1 MAEITKG
8 LIIKIE
14 RATQS
19 TQMQIRQRIAIDEA
33 QERTSSMSLSIAASS
48 GASKRSIESASVASN
63 ILKNTTTVSNISS
76 SFAASEISSSMRP
89 PIISTYE
96 ISDMT
101 MTPFAAPTPIIPS
114 LFSTREIDKV
124 GKS

>member
-1 MAEITKG
+1 MTEITKG
-8 LIIKIE
+8 LITKIE

-19 TQMQIRQRIAIDEA
+19 AQIQIKRSVTIDEIH
-33 QERTSSMSLSIAASS
+33 ERTNPMNLSVAISA
-48 GASKRSIESASVASN
+48 GASKNSTEFAYVASE
-63 ILKNTTTVSNISS
+63 ILKNTTMVSNAILPNST
-76 SFAASEISSSMRP
+76 EISSSMRP

>member
-1 MAEITKG
+1 MTEITKG
-8 LIIKIE
+8 LITKIE

-19 TQMQIRQRIAIDEA
+19 AQIQIKRSVTIDEIH
-33 QERTSSMSLSIAASS
+33 ERINPMNLSVAISA
-48 GASKRSIESASVASN
+48 GASKNSTESAYVASE
-63 ILKNTTTVSNISS
+63 ILKNTTTVSNAILPNST
-76 SFAASEISSSMRP
+76 EISSSMRP

-96 ISDMT
+96 MSDMT
-101 MTPFAAPTPIIPS
+101 MTPFVAPTPIIPS